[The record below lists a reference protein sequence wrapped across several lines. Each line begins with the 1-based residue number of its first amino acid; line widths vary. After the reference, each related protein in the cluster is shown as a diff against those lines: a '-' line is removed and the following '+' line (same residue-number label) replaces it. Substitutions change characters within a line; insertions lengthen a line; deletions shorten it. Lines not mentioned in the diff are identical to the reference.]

1 MSFLMQSSFHVE
13 GSEDLLPEHPMP
25 AAVRLCG
32 KLAVLDTVLTK
43 LLAARHKVCRAV
55 PSASRRNC

>member
-32 KLAVLDTVLTK
+32 KLAVLDAVLTK
-43 LLAARHKVCRAV
+43 LLTARHKVCRAM
-55 PSASRRNC
+55 PSVSLQNC